1 MLGAPKS
8 ALVFI
13 TAASP
18 FLIGA
23 VHPERPPP
31 VERRRHRGCR
41 CPRRTAFDLMTRK
54 LASPPTQREF
64 ALIRAHEGTTIF
76 TIKPGFTRGHNLGGG
91 RGGGII

>member
-31 VERRRHRGCR
+31 WNGA
-41 CPRRTAFDLMTRK
+41 TAAAATVV
-54 LASPPTQREF
+54 AVVPEGQR
-64 ALIRAHEGTTIF
+64 LIS
-76 TIKPGFTRGHNLGGG
+76 
-91 RGGGII
+91 